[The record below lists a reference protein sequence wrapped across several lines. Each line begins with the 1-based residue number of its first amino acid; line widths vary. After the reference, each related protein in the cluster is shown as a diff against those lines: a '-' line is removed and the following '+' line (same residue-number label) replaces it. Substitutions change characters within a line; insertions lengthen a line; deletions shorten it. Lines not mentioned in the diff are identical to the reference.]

1 MKKVLKVI
9 LRIVATPIWVTLGL
23 ILCYNV
29 VNDIWMTRH
38 SFVEK
43 ELHRMGLYYDFP
55 DFPSYR
61 ISWFRHRYRRYS
73 RYDYTLKLD
82 NPLSEAGI
90 ARIDSLSNSPD
101 GWYRWYH
108 DEKGGRYIL
117 FLWDVAGEDN
127 DFLIIRPEKTKKLK
141 FVYEPPHP
149 RMTIF
154 KAKHND
160 DLFYGPVPGP
170 VMKVENP

>member
-1 MKKVLKVI
+1 MKKVLIVF

-29 VNDIWMTRH
+29 VNDIWMARH
-38 SFVEK
+38 FFVEK

-61 ISWFRHRYRRYS
+61 ISGFKHRWRRI

-82 NPLSEAGI
+82 NPLSEAAI